1 MSLGL
6 LAAWTGVWSVVED
19 LYCEKVRTLSTNWNL
34 KFQRGKTEGPYPR
47 VEMALGFFPPRLL
60 FFVLIS
66 PWFLHHSLD
75 GGGGETGDIGVVST
89 RGNEDARQ
97 PRVAGVWRTPL
108 NLKVPGTGSFASQI
122 PELPSSN
129 MMVDPPPAQCSS
141 TLRFVLGLQEGGS
154 TEGEALSSGVRLEIK
169 SCCCDL
175 YGLRQVTSTL

>member
-6 LAAWTGVWSVVED
+6 LAAWTGVWSVVEN

-66 PWFLHHSLD
+66 PWFLHHSPD

-129 MMVDPPPAQCSS
+129 MMVDPPAQCSS